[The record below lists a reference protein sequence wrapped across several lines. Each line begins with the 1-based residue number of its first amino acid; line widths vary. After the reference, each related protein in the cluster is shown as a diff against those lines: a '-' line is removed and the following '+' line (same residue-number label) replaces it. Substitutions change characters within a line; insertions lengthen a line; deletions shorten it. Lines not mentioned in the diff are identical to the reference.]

1 MREAQ
6 PPTLKAMKRVT
17 GVAWPALAVIA
28 AVGVTA
34 SLVLAAGGSA
44 VPAARAVSRVVLEL
58 AAGVVLGALVTVHL
72 RPDLAGYRDRLLDAA
87 AVAAGTWTLAAGGI
101 GFLLYLGQAPSIAEP
116 TFGPGLVAFVSD
128 IPLGRTWLIAT
139 VAGAVLTALLL
150 GVRSRAGVAAL
161 APLAVLALLPVALQ
175 ASPPEASLAGQ
186 RTAVTAE
193 LVRLVVVSAGF
204 GAAAASLVLDRAGG
218 GRASLQRGSARP
230 WVQRLLP
237 VPLLLL
243 AVASGLAAAR
253 AVNRAAPEVA
263 ARTTPAEILTGAP
276 LPPPV
281 SAARLLTGWQPDA
294 VWLVVCGILLA
305 VYGWRAA
312 RIGPRWPLPRTLSWA
327 AGVGLLAWL
336 TSGGPAVYQQVLVS
350 VFLAQH
356 AALVLLVPLLLA
368 GGRPLLLLLRGGSD
382 ARDPAATGAPPP
394 PPVRVLTRPVP
405 AATLAVIAVAA
416 LVGTGLLRWSVTGVV
431 GTEWGLLQCLLAGAL
446 LVGAF
451 SARSPRRRTVVT
463 TAVALLVVESAAA
476 LAGVLGSG
484 LLLADWYGAMG
495 WGTDALQDQRAGA
508 ALAWPLLA
516 VPTLVLLV
524 AALRRTADP
533 RPAAVGA

>member
-1 MREAQ
+1 MREAR

-58 AAGVVLGALVTVHL
+58 AAAVVLGALVTVRL

-87 AVAAGTWTLAAGGI
+87 AVTAGTWTLAAGGI
-101 GFLLYLGQAPSIAEP
+101 GFLLYLGQAPSIAKP
-116 TFGPGLVAFVSD
+116 TFGPGLVAFVSH

-139 VAGAVLTALLL
+139 VAAAVLTALLL

-218 GRASLQRGSARP
+218 GRASLQRGSARR

-281 SAARLLTGWQPDA
+281 SAARVLTGWQPDA
-294 VWLVVCGILLA
+294 VWLVVCGVLLA

-350 VFLAQH
+350 VFLTQH

-368 GGRPLLLLLRGGSD
+368 GGRPLLLRRGSD
-382 ARDPAATGAPPP
+382 ARDPAATGALPP

-416 LVGTGLLRWSVTGVV
+416 LVGTGLLRWSVTDVV

-446 LVGAF
+446 LVGAL

>member
-1 MREAQ
+1 MREAR

-58 AAGVVLGALVTVHL
+58 AAGVVLGALVTVRL

-87 AVAAGTWTLAAGGI
+87 AVAAGTWTLAAGTI

-128 IPLGRTWLIAT
+128 IPVGRTWLIAT
-139 VAGAVLTALLL
+139 VAAAVLTALLL
-150 GVRSRAGVAAL
+150 GIRSRAGVAAL

-204 GAAAASLVLDRAGG
+204 GAAAASLVLDRTEG
-218 GRASLQRGSARP
+218 GRASLQRGPARRR
-230 WVQRLLP
+230 VQRLLP
-237 VPLLLL
+237 VPLVLL

-276 LPPPV
+276 LPSPV

-294 VWLVVCGILLA
+294 VWLVVCAILLA

-312 RIGPRWPLPRTLSWA
+312 RIGARWPLPRTLSWA

-350 VFLAQH
+350 VFLTQH

-368 GGRPLLLLLRGGSD
+368 GGRPQLLLRGGSD

-394 PPVRVLTRPVP
+394 PLVRILTRPVP

-416 LVGTGLLRWSVTGVV
+416 LVGTGLLRWSVTDVV

-446 LVGAF
+446 LVGAL

-508 ALAWPLLA
+508 ALAWPVLA
-516 VPTLVLLV
+516 APTLVLLV
-524 AALRRTADP
+524 AALRRTSDP